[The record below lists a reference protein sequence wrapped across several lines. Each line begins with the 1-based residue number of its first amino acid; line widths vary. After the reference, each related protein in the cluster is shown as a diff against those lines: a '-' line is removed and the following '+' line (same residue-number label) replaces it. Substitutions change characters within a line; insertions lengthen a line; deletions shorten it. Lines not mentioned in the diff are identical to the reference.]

1 MPVVKGKFE
10 SLEEFASRVQE
21 GMAEK
26 MNPRSR
32 MWKEWVARGSRQGL
46 EAVLKGLLRRN
57 RVQVSWSARV
67 SSRRQAPDHC
77 SGLRRL
83 NCCARCRQLMRT
95 DGRGAHDMRNG
106 PAPTDVGLGS
116 QSYETIKKDN
126 LSRPLFGE
134 VGITGSPCASHDR
147 SR

>member
-1 MPVVKGKFE
+1 MPVVKGKYE
-10 SLEEFASRVQE
+10 SLEEFASRVEE
-21 GMAEK
+21 GIAEK

-32 MWKEWVARGSRQGL
+32 MWKEWVARGPRQGL

-67 SSRRQAPDHC
+67 SSRRQRNC

-95 DGRGAHDMRNG
+95 DGRGAHDMCNG

-116 QSYETIKKDN
+116 QNDETIKKSS
-126 LSRPLFGE
+126 LFRPLFGE
-134 VGITGSPCASHDR
+134 VEITGSSCASHDR
-147 SR
+147 PR